1 MRLIAFDEKNQ
12 EIGDMIVYSIGGGA
26 IRVEGET
33 SNEGKDVYPAS
44 FSERYFRIL

>member
-26 IRVEGET
+26 IRVEE
-33 SNEGKDVYPAS
+33 KQVMK
-44 FSERYFRIL
+44 ERMFIRIIF